1 MADQSPLVSV
11 IVPAYNAEAYL
22 ARTLDSISR
31 QTYRHIEVIVL
42 DDGST
47 DGTADVVAAAARTD
61 GRIRCVSAPNL
72 GMAAA
77 RNAAAAE
84 ATGDALAPCDADDLW
99 HPEKLE
105 RQVEALYGA
114 SPEAG
119 VAYCWSHGI
128 DEDDAVIYP
137 GWKRAEAEGDVFQAM
152 IMDSLLG
159 CGSVPLIRRS
169 CFDAVGGY
177 PTNCG
182 VSSNDDWRF
191 YIALAAVCDFVV
203 VRAHLVGYRLGTSS
217 HSSDHAR
224 MKRMLGG
231 TTRWVVENW
240 PETPRHVLRCRAQTV
255 NSYLSFL
262 ALRAGQVW
270 MAVRYRLASL
280 AARPSHLWSMS
291 SLGFIYILVLQLFG
305 IQRYYFPFWRRP
317 APWPGAGP

>member
-1 MADQSPLVSV
+1 MADQGPLVSV

-31 QTYRHIEVIVL
+31 QTYRRIEVIVL

-47 DGTADVVAAAARTD
+47 DGTADVAAAAARTD
-61 GRIRCVSAPNL
+61 GRIRCVSAPNR

-84 ATGDALAPCDADDLW
+84 AAGDALAPCDADDLW

-137 GWKRAEAEGDVFQAM
+137 GWKRDTAHGRVHEEM
-152 IMDSLLG
+152 IVDSLPG
-159 CGSVPLIRRS
+159 CGSVPLVRRKY
-169 CFDAVGGY
+169 FDAAGGY
-177 PTNCG
+177 PTECG
-182 VSSNDDWRF
+182 TNDDWRF
-191 YIALAAVCDFVV
+191 YVALAAICEWVV
-203 VRAHLVGYRLGTSS
+203 VPEYLVGYRLRTGSAS
-217 HSSDHAR
+217 GDYRR
-224 MKRMLGG
+224 MEETLAAD
-231 TTRWVVENW
+231 TRWIRETW
-240 PETPRHVLRCRAQTV
+240 PDTPSRLLRARDHTIACF
-255 NSYLSFL
+255 LSFL
-262 ALRAGQVW
+262 ALRKGAFL
-270 MAVRYRLASL
+270 AAARYRLRAV
-280 AARPSHLWSMS
+280 AARPAHLWSVPG
-291 SLGFIYILVLQLFG
+291 LGFIYVLALQLFG

-317 APWPGAGP
+317 APWPGARR